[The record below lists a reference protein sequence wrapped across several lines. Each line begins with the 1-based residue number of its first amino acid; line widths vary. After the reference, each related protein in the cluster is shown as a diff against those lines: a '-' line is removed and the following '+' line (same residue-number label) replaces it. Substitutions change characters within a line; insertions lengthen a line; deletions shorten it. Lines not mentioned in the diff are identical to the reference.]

1 MVLTAANPLTPGL
14 LERYRLRARKLLR
27 PGMIGAHRTRR
38 KGQSLEFRE
47 FQRYAR
53 GDDIRHVDWRASAR
67 FGGKD
72 DLLVRSFSAEE
83 QLTLVISLDTRSSM
97 LLPEALPKLQA
108 ALWTAQALG
117 TIALRSSDRVVL
129 HRLFGPAAGSVA
141 ELAGTASASAL
152 SPTLKRLA
160 GPAGGGETERSPR
173 PPAHDQDPPS
183 NLRLLGRLLPPA
195 GVWLILT
202 DLYFESQETVQALGR
217 KIAAAQDGLRW
228 VILVDLDSWPHEKA
242 LLGRGARRIE
252 GLRRREDDPRVE
264 LDEPALRQVE
274 ERIRSHKK
282 RLRSQLRRSGLDWLH
297 WTYPARSQF
306 DAAGF
311 FRRRFLDDPVLER
324 LFMREA
330 R

>member
-1 MVLTAANPLTPGL
+1 MAIERSNPLTAAL

-27 PGMIGAHRTRR
+27 PGMVGAHQTRR

-67 FGGKD
+67 FGGKH
-72 DLLVRSFSAEE
+72 DLLVRSFAAEE
-83 QLTLVISLDTRSSM
+83 QLTLVVSLDTRPSM

-129 HRLFGPAAGSVA
+129 HRLFGPAAGSAA
-141 ELAGTASASAL
+141 ELAGTASVTAL
-152 SPTLKRLA
+152 APALKRLA
-160 GPAGGGETERSPR
+160 RPLSGQDEELPA
-173 PPAHDQDPPS
+173 
-183 NLRLLGRLLPPA
+183 NLSLLGRLLPPA
-195 GVWLILT
+195 GVWVILT
-202 DLYFESQETVQALGR
+202 DLYFDSEATARQLGH

-228 VILVDLDSWPHEKA
+228 VILIDLDSWPHEKA

-252 GLRRREDDPRVE
+252 GLRRRQDDPRVE
-264 LDEPALRQVE
+264 LDESTLRQVE
-274 ERIRSHKK
+274 ERIRSGKQ
-282 RLRSQLRRSGLDWLH
+282 RLRNHLRRSGLDWLH
-297 WTYPARSQF
+297 WAYPAQERF
-306 DAAGF
+306 DAESF
-311 FRRRFLDDPVLER
+311 FRACFLDDPVLER

-330 R
+330 K